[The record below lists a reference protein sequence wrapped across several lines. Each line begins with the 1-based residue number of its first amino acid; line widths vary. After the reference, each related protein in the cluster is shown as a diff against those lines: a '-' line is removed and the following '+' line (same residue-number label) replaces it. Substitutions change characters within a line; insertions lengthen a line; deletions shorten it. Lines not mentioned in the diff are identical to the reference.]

1 MEILLFCLD
10 ELETSH
16 DESLPSSSQPMQEGP
31 SAAGQQ
37 PVEDQPM
44 DGHPG
49 DGEAGISGQ
58 QSWAGAASISLI

>member
-1 MEILLFCLD
+1 
-10 ELETSH
+10 
-16 DESLPSSSQPMQEGP
+16 MQEGP

-37 PVEDQPM
+37 PVQDQPM

-58 QSWAGAASISLI
+58 QS